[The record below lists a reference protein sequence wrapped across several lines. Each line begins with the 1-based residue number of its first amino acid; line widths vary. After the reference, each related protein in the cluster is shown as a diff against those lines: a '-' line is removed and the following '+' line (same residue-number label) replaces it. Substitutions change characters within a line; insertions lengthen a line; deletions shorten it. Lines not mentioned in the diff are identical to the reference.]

1 MKISGNIPG
10 KERKKGNTN
19 PYLKDGLIPSI
30 IYGGTADPLMVA
42 VDRIQLKKR
51 FEEGGFYSKIF
62 EVDLGEKKEPV
73 VVKSIQR
80 HKVKNHPIHVDFQRV
95 DDKTRIVISVPVE
108 FVDQETSPGLKQG
121 GVLNVVRREIELSC
135 LASNIPEKFVISL
148 EGKEIGDDIR
158 LSSVTLGEGMKPT
171 ILGRDFMLATIQAPK
186 VEKEPQTT
194 EEEAG
199 AESEAEASSEER
211 KKKRKKKKQQ
221 NNIICFYA
229 YSFLL
234 R

>member
-95 DDKTRIVISVPVE
+95 DDKTRIIISVPVE

-186 VEKEPQTT
+186 VEKEPQTS

-199 AESEAEASSEER
+199 AESEAEASEE
-211 KKKRKKKKQQ
+211 KKEEKTEEKT
-221 NNIICFYA
+221 A
-229 YSFLL
+229 E
-234 R
+234 

>member
-108 FVDQETSPGLKQG
+108 FIDQETSPGLKQG

-199 AESEAEASSEER
+199 AESEAEASSEE
-211 KKKRKKKKQQ
+211 KKEEKKEEK
-221 NNIICFYA
+221 A
-229 YSFLL
+229 AE
-234 R
+234 

>member
-186 VEKEPQTT
+186 VEKEPETT

-199 AESEAEASSEER
+199 AESEVEASSEE
-211 KKKRKKKKQQ
+211 KKEEKKEEK
-221 NNIICFYA
+221 A
-229 YSFLL
+229 AE
-234 R
+234 

>member
-1 MKISGNIPG
+1 MKISGNILG

-73 VVKSIQR
+73 VVKSVQR

-95 DDKTRIVISVPVE
+95 DDKTRIVISVPLE

-158 LSSVTLGEGMKPT
+158 LSSVTLSEGMKPT

-186 VEKEPQTT
+186 VEKEPETS

-199 AESEAEASSEER
+199 AESESEASSEE
-211 KKKRKKKKQQ
+211 KKEETKEEK
-221 NNIICFYA
+221 A
-229 YSFLL
+229 AE
-234 R
+234 

>member
-1 MKISGNIPG
+1 MKISGNIPA

-95 DDKTRIVISVPVE
+95 DDKTRIIISVPVE
-108 FVDQETSPGLKQG
+108 FIDQETSPGLKQG

-199 AESEAEASSEER
+199 AESEAEATEDKKEE
-211 KKKRKKKKQQ
+211 KKEEKT
-221 NNIICFYA
+221 A
-229 YSFLL
+229 E
-234 R
+234 

>member
-1 MKISGNIPG
+1 MKISGNIPA

-19 PYLKDGLIPSI
+19 LYLNDGLIPSI
-30 IYGGTADPLMVA
+30 IYGGSADPLMVA

-135 LASNIPEKFVISL
+135 LANNIPEKFVISL

-186 VEKEPQTT
+186 VEKEPQAT
-194 EEEAG
+194 EEATEETEVTEEKKEEKA
-199 AESEAEASSEER
+199 AE
-211 KKKRKKKKQQ
+211 
-221 NNIICFYA
+221 
-229 YSFLL
+229 
-234 R
+234 

>member
-19 PYLKDGLIPSI
+19 PYLNDGLIPSI
-30 IYGGTADPLMVA
+30 IYGGNTDPLMVA

-95 DDKTRIVISVPVE
+95 DDKTRIIISVPVE
-108 FVDQETSPGLKQG
+108 FIDQESSPALKQG

-171 ILGRDFMLATIQAPK
+171 ILGRDFMLATIQSPK
-186 VEKEPQTT
+186 VEKEPQATD
-194 EEEAG
+194 EATDG
-199 AESEAEASSEER
+199 TDASEE
-211 KKKRKKKKQQ
+211 KKEEK
-221 NNIICFYA
+221 A
-229 YSFLL
+229 AE
-234 R
+234 

>member
-80 HKVKNHPIHVDFQRV
+80 HKVKNYPIHVDFQRV

-186 VEKEPQTT
+186 VEKEPETT
-194 EEEAG
+194 EEEAS
-199 AESEAEASSEER
+199 AESEVEATDEKKEEKKEEKAAE
-211 KKKRKKKKQQ
+211 
-221 NNIICFYA
+221 
-229 YSFLL
+229 
-234 R
+234 

>member
-199 AESEAEASSEER
+199 AESEAEASSED
-211 KKKRKKKKQQ
+211 KKEEKKEEK
-221 NNIICFYA
+221 A
-229 YSFLL
+229 AE
-234 R
+234 

>member
-30 IYGGTADPLMVA
+30 IYGGSADPLMVA

-108 FVDQETSPGLKQG
+108 FVDQEISPGLKQG

-135 LASNIPEKFVISL
+135 LANNIPEKFVISL

-186 VEKEPQTT
+186 VEKEPQAT

-199 AESEAEASSEER
+199 ADSEAEATEE
-211 KKKRKKKKQQ
+211 KKEEK
-221 NNIICFYA
+221 A
-229 YSFLL
+229 AE
-234 R
+234 

>member
-186 VEKEPQTT
+186 VEKEPETT

-199 AESEAEASSEER
+199 AESEAEAEASSEE
-211 KKKRKKKKQQ
+211 KKEEKKEEK
-221 NNIICFYA
+221 A
-229 YSFLL
+229 AE
-234 R
+234 

>member
-199 AESEAEASSEER
+199 AESEAESTEE
-211 KKKRKKKKQQ
+211 KKEEKKEEK
-221 NNIICFYA
+221 A
-229 YSFLL
+229 AE
-234 R
+234 

>member
-194 EEEAG
+194 EEEASV
-199 AESEAEASSEER
+199 ESEAEASSEE
-211 KKKRKKKKQQ
+211 KKEEKKEEK
-221 NNIICFYA
+221 A
-229 YSFLL
+229 AE
-234 R
+234 

>member
-108 FVDQETSPGLKQG
+108 FVDQESSPGLKQG

-199 AESEAEASSEER
+199 AESEAEASSEE
-211 KKKRKKKKQQ
+211 KKEEKKEEK
-221 NNIICFYA
+221 A
-229 YSFLL
+229 AE
-234 R
+234 

>member
-30 IYGGTADPLMVA
+30 IYGGAADPVMVA

-108 FVDQETSPGLKQG
+108 FIDQETSPGLKQG

-135 LASNIPEKFVISL
+135 LANNIPEKFVISL

-171 ILGRDFMLATIQAPK
+171 IQGRDFMLATVQAPK
-186 VEKEPQTT
+186 VEKEPEPEETEETT
-194 EEEAG
+194 EETTEKTEDKKEEEKA
-199 AESEAEASSEER
+199 AE
-211 KKKRKKKKQQ
+211 
-221 NNIICFYA
+221 
-229 YSFLL
+229 
-234 R
+234 

>member
-95 DDKTRIVISVPVE
+95 DDKTRIVISVPLE

-199 AESEAEASSEER
+199 SESEAEASSEE
-211 KKKRKKKKQQ
+211 KKEEKKEEK
-221 NNIICFYA
+221 A
-229 YSFLL
+229 AE
-234 R
+234 

>member
-30 IYGGTADPLMVA
+30 IYGGTSDPLMVA

-199 AESEAEASSEER
+199 AESEAEASSEE
-211 KKKRKKKKQQ
+211 KKEEKKEEK
-221 NNIICFYA
+221 A
-229 YSFLL
+229 AE
-234 R
+234 

>member
-158 LSSVTLGEGMKPT
+158 LSSVTLSEGMRPT
-171 ILGRDFMLATIQAPK
+171 MLGRDFMLATIQAPK
-186 VEKEPQTT
+186 VEKEPETT
-194 EEEAG
+194 EEETG
-199 AESEAEASSEER
+199 ADSEAEATEE
-211 KKKRKKKKQQ
+211 KKEEKKEEK
-221 NNIICFYA
+221 A
-229 YSFLL
+229 AE
-234 R
+234 

>member
-42 VDRIQLKKR
+42 VDRIKLKKR

-199 AESEAEASSEER
+199 AESEAETSEE
-211 KKKRKKKKQQ
+211 KKEEKKEEK
-221 NNIICFYA
+221 A
-229 YSFLL
+229 AE
-234 R
+234 

>member
-1 MKISGNIPG
+1 MKISGNIPA

-95 DDKTRIVISVPVE
+95 DDKTRIIISVPVE
-108 FVDQETSPGLKQG
+108 FIDQETSPGLKQG

-199 AESEAEASSEER
+199 TESEAEASSEE
-211 KKKRKKKKQQ
+211 KKEEK
-221 NNIICFYA
+221 A
-229 YSFLL
+229 AE
-234 R
+234 

>member
-171 ILGRDFMLATIQAPK
+171 ILGRDFMLATVQAPK

-199 AESEAEASSEER
+199 AESEAETSSEE
-211 KKKRKKKKQQ
+211 KKEEKKEEK
-221 NNIICFYA
+221 A
-229 YSFLL
+229 AE
-234 R
+234 

>member
-19 PYLKDGLIPSI
+19 PYLNDGLIPSI
-30 IYGGTADPLMVA
+30 IYGGSADPLMVA

-80 HKVKNHPIHVDFQRV
+80 HKVKNHPIHIDFQRV
-95 DDKTRIVISVPVE
+95 DDKTRIIISVPVE

-135 LASNIPEKFVISL
+135 LANNIPEKFVISL
-148 EGKEIGDDIR
+148 EGKEVGDDIR
-158 LSSVTLGEGMKPT
+158 LSSVTLGEGMRPT

-186 VEKEPQTT
+186 VEKEPQAS
-194 EEEAG
+194 EEA
-199 AESEAEASSEER
+199 SEETDSNEE
-211 KKKRKKKKQQ
+211 KKEEK
-221 NNIICFYA
+221 A
-229 YSFLL
+229 AE
-234 R
+234 

>member
-19 PYLKDGLIPSI
+19 PYLNDGLIPSI
-30 IYGGTADPLMVA
+30 IYGGNTDPLMVA

-95 DDKTRIVISVPVE
+95 DDKTRIIISVPVE
-108 FVDQETSPGLKQG
+108 FIDQESSPGLKQG

-158 LSSVTLGEGMKPT
+158 LSSVTLGEGIKPT
-171 ILGRDFMLATIQAPK
+171 ILGRDFMLATIQSPK
-186 VEKEPQTT
+186 VEKEPQATDEAT
-194 EEEAG
+194 EGTDA
-199 AESEAEASSEER
+199 SEEM
-211 KKKRKKKKQQ
+211 KEEK
-221 NNIICFYA
+221 A
-229 YSFLL
+229 AE
-234 R
+234 

>member
-1 MKISGNIPG
+1 MNSLEASIRNTKS
-10 KERKKGNTN
+10 KGEVNSLRQKGEV
-19 PYLKDGLIPSI
+19 PAI

-199 AESEAEASSEER
+199 SESEAEASSEE
-211 KKKRKKKKQQ
+211 KKEEKKEEK
-221 NNIICFYA
+221 A
-229 YSFLL
+229 AE
-234 R
+234 

>member
-95 DDKTRIVISVPVE
+95 DDKTRIIISVPVE
-108 FVDQETSPGLKQG
+108 FIDQETSPGLKQG

-199 AESEAEASSEER
+199 AESEAEATEE
-211 KKKRKKKKQQ
+211 KKEEKKEEKTTE
-221 NNIICFYA
+221 
-229 YSFLL
+229 
-234 R
+234 